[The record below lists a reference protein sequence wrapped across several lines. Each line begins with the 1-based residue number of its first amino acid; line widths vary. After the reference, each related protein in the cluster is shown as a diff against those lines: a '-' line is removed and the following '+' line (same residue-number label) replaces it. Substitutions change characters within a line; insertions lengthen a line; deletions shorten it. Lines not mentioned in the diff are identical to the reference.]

1 MALRAPVSIR
11 DAQAAMIPAST
22 QAAGSSL
29 PTMYSGR
36 RKRMGSQDWSFVVS
50 LTNRD
55 HSRSEKRVWLD
66 GINIRCHV
74 RHTRYVFHKVHE
86 LIFFPSWI
94 YSTLDMNMTTLGAN
108 FESRSLYAG

>member
-1 MALRAPVSIR
+1 MTSRRSVAAG
-11 DAQAAMIPAST
+11 DAQPAKTAGST
-22 QAAGSSL
+22 QAAGSNL
-29 PTMYSGR
+29 PMRYTGR
-36 RKRMGSQDWSFVVS
+36 RKRIGSRDWSFVVS
-50 LTNRD
+50 LTNRH

-74 RHTRYVFHKVHE
+74 RHTPYVFHKVHE
-86 LIFFPSWI
+86 LIFFQSWI